1 MTRILKLNAATE
13 KQLLGARQFRDTEAE
28 RISARIIGDVR
39 KRGDTALF
47 AWTGKLDRLALNS
60 KNVWVPCTRP
70 AARSTEAH
78 SVRLGVERRDGVGS
92 PERKVSTSA
101 EFLRAVKHAAKN
113 VRAVAEKQLP
123 RPWSLTVE
131 PGVTIRQSV
140 SAIDRIGC
148 YIPGGRHALVST
160 LIMTVVP
167 ARVAGVKNIVVVC
180 PHPNDELL
188 AAADVLGVKRI
199 AQIGG
204 AQSIAALAYGT
215 KSIQR
220 VEKIFGPGNRYV
232 TAAKQLVS
240 SDCAI
245 DLPAGPTEAVVLTND
260 ARCNAAWIAS
270 DLLAQAE
277 HAPDAG
283 SFFVTTSK
291 SLAKKV
297 QSELGAQLTQLP
309 PTNPAHIS
317 MCKTGAILLADSSR
331 QAVDFVNRFAP
342 EHLSIP
348 GEDAGSL
355 RANCSA
361 AGTVFV
367 GPYAAEPLGDYASGS
382 NHVLPT
388 AGWARRR
395 GGLSAAD
402 FVKCVTVQQINRTGF
417 ARLADDVQILANAEG
432 LQAHASAIEVRR

>member
-1 MTRILKLNAATE
+1 MIRILKLNAATE
-13 KQLLGARQFRDTEAE
+13 KDLLRARQFRDIEAE
-28 RISARIIGDVR
+28 RVAATIIADVR
-39 KRGDTALF
+39 KRGDAALF
-47 AWTGKLDRLALNS
+47 AWTKKLDRLNLTAKSLYL
-60 KNVWVPCTRP
+60 PCTGAALPCPEPRRVRP
-70 AARSTEAH
+70 SSPGRKDSIAN
-78 SVRLGVERRDGVGS
+78 SVS
-92 PERKVSTSA
+92 PA
-101 EFLRAVKHAAKN
+101 FLDAVKHAAKN
-113 VRAVAEKQLP
+113 VYAVAEKQLP
-123 RPWSLTVE
+123 RPWSIAVE

-140 SAIDRIGC
+140 SPIDTIGC

-160 LIMTVVP
+160 LVMTVVP
-167 ARVAGVKNIVVVC
+167 AQIAGVKNIVVVC
-180 PHPNDELL
+180 PHPNAELL
-188 AAADVLGVKRI
+188 AAAKFLGIERI

-215 KSIQR
+215 QSIPR

-245 DLPAGPTEAVVLTND
+245 DLPAGPTEAVLLTND
-260 ARCNAAWIAS
+260 ANSNAAWIAS

-297 QSELGAQLTQLP
+297 QIEVESQLAQFP
-309 PTNPAHIS
+309 ATNPAHAS
-317 MCKTGAILLADSSR
+317 MRKTGAILAASSVN
-331 QAVDFVNRFAP
+331 QACEFVNRFAA
-342 EHLSIP
+342 EHLSLP
-348 GEDAGSL
+348 GNDADSL
-355 RANCSA
+355 LKKCDA
-361 AGTVFV
+361 AGTIFV
-367 GPYAAEPLGDYASGS
+367 GPYAAQPLGDYASGS

-417 ARLADDVQILANAEG
+417 ARLANDVQLLANAEG
-432 LQAHASAIEVRR
+432 LQAHANAIEVRR

>member
-1 MTRILKLNAATE
+1 MIRILKLTAATE
-13 KQLLGARQFRDTEAE
+13 KQFLRARQFRDAEAE
-28 RISARIIGDVR
+28 RVAAKIIGDVR
-39 KRGDTALF
+39 KRGDSALF
-47 AWTGKLDRLALNS
+47 AWTKKLDRLNLNS
-60 KNVWVPCTRP
+60 ASVWLTCTGAAPLRP
-70 AARSTEAH
+70 NAPRRNDST
-78 SVRLGVERRDGVGS
+78 S
-92 PERKVSTSA
+92 PEFR
-101 EFLRAVKHAAKN
+101 RAIKHAARN
-113 VRAVAEKQLP
+113 VRVVAEKQLP
-123 RPWSLTVE
+123 RPWSLAVE

-140 SAIDRIGC
+140 APIDTIGC

-167 ARVAGVKNIVVVC
+167 AQVAGVKNIVVVC
-180 PHPNDELL
+180 PHPNAELL
-188 AAADVLGVKRI
+188 AAANFLGVEKI

-215 KSIQR
+215 QSIPR

-260 ARCNAAWIAS
+260 AKSNAQWIAS

-283 SFFVTTSK
+283 SFFVTTSNP
-291 SLAKKV
+291 LAQKV
-297 QSELGAQLTQLP
+297 QAAVEAQLAQLP
-309 PTNPAHIS
+309 TTNPAHVS
-317 MCKTGAILLADSSR
+317 LRKTGAILVASSTN
-331 QAVDFVNRFAP
+331 QACDFVSRFAP
-342 EHLSIP
+342 EHLSLP
-348 GEDAGSL
+348 GNDAASL
-355 RANCSA
+355 QKACT
-361 AGTVFV
+361 AGTIFV
-367 GPYAAEPLGDYASGS
+367 GPYAAQPLGDYASGS

-402 FVKCVTVQQINRTGF
+402 FVKCVTVQEINRAGF
-417 ARLADDVQILANAEG
+417 TCLANDVQLLANAEG
-432 LQAHASAIEVRR
+432 LQAHANAIEVRR

>member
-1 MTRILKLNAATE
+1 MIRILKLDASTE
-13 KQLLGARQFRDTEAE
+13 KQLLHARQFRDLEAE
-28 RISARIIGDVR
+28 RVAAKIIADVR
-39 KRGDTALF
+39 KRGDAALF
-47 AWTGKLDRLALNS
+47 AWTKKLDRLNLTS
-60 KNVWVPCTRP
+60 KNIYLPCRGAASLRP
-70 AARSTEAH
+70 SLPGRNELTPAR
-78 SVRLGVERRDGVGS
+78 VS
-92 PERKVSTSA
+92 PA
-101 EFLRAVKHAAKN
+101 FLRAIKHAAGN

-123 RPWSLTVE
+123 RPWSLSVR
-131 PGVTIRQSV
+131 PGITIRQSV
-140 SAIDRIGC
+140 SAIDTIGC

-160 LIMTVVP
+160 LLMTVIP
-167 ARVAGVKNIVVVC
+167 AQIAGVKNIVVVC
-180 PHPNDELL
+180 PHPNAELL
-188 AAADVLGVKRI
+188 AAANFLGIEKI

-215 KSIQR
+215 QSIPR

-260 ARCNAAWIAS
+260 ATSDAAWIAS

-283 SFFVTTSK
+283 SLLVTTSK
-291 SLAKKV
+291 ALAERV
-297 QSELGAQLTQLP
+297 RTEVEAQLAQLP
-309 PTNPAHIS
+309 AKNPAHIS
-317 MCKTGAILLADSSR
+317 MQKTGAILIAASTS
-331 QAVDFVNRFAP
+331 QACDFVNRFAA
-342 EHLSIP
+342 EHLSLP
-348 GEDAGSL
+348 GKDADSL
-355 RANCSA
+355 IKKCNA
-361 AGTVFV
+361 AGTIFF
-367 GPYAAEPLGDYASGS
+367 GPYAAQPLGDYASGS

-417 ARLADDVQILANAEG
+417 ARLADDVQVLANAEG
-432 LQAHASAIEVRR
+432 LQAHSNAIEVRR

>member
-1 MTRILKLNAATE
+1 MIRILKLNAATE
-13 KQLLGARQFRDTEAE
+13 KQLLRARQFRDTEAE
-28 RISARIIGDVR
+28 HVAAKIIADIR
-39 KRGDTALF
+39 KRGDAALF
-47 AWTGKLDRLALNS
+47 AWTKKLDRQNLNS
-60 KNVWVPCTRP
+60 KNIYIPCRGAALLRP
-70 AARSTEAH
+70 SLPGRKNSSARS
-78 SVRLGVERRDGVGS
+78 VS
-92 PERKVSTSA
+92 PA
-101 EFLRAVKHAAKN
+101 FLRAIKHAAKN

-140 SAIDRIGC
+140 RAIDTIGC

-167 ARVAGVKNIVVVC
+167 AQVAGVKNIAVVC
-180 PHPNDELL
+180 PHPNTELL
-188 AAADVLGVKRI
+188 AAADFLGIEKI

-215 KSIQR
+215 QSIPR

-260 ARCNAAWIAS
+260 GRADAAWIAS

-283 SFFVTTSK
+283 SFFVTTST
-291 SLAKKV
+291 SLARRV
-297 QSELGAQLTQLP
+297 QSEVETQFAQLP
-309 PTNPAHIS
+309 GANPAHVS
-317 MCKTGAILLADSSR
+317 MRKTGAILVSASVN
-331 QAVDFVNRFAP
+331 QACDFVNRFAP
-342 EHLSIP
+342 EHLSLP
-348 GEDAGSL
+348 GKDSDSL
-355 RANCSA
+355 LKKCDA
-361 AGTVFV
+361 AGTIFV
-367 GPYAAEPLGDYASGS
+367 GPYAAQPLGDYASGS

-402 FVKCVTVQQINRTGF
+402 FVKCVTVQQINRSGF
-417 ARLADDVQILANAEG
+417 ARLADDVQALATAEG
-432 LQAHASAIEVRR
+432 LQAHSNAIEVRR

>member
-1 MTRILKLNAATE
+1 MIRILELTAATE
-13 KQLLGARQFRDTEAE
+13 KQLLRARQFRDTEAE
-28 RISARIIGDVR
+28 RVAAKIIVDIR

-47 AWTGKLDRLALNS
+47 AWTKKLDGLDLTAKSIYLPCRGAALL
-60 KNVWVPCTRP
+60 RP
-70 AARSTEAH
+70 SLPGRNE
-78 SVRLGVERRDGVGS
+78 
-92 PERKVSTSA
+92 STSA
-101 EFLRAVKHAAKN
+101 RVSPAFLRAVKHAAKN

-123 RPWSLTVE
+123 RPWSLAVE

-140 SAIDRIGC
+140 SAIETIGC

-167 ARVAGVKNIVVVC
+167 AQVAGAKNIVVVC
-180 PHPNDELL
+180 PHPNAELL
-188 AAADVLGVKRI
+188 AAANFLGIEQI

-215 KSIQR
+215 RSIPR

-245 DLPAGPTEAVVLTND
+245 DLPAGPTEAAVLTND
-260 ARCNAAWIAS
+260 AKANAKWIAS

-291 SLAKKV
+291 ALAQKV
-297 QSELGAQLTQLP
+297 RAAVEEQLARLP
-309 PTNPAHIS
+309 KTNPAYIS
-317 MCKTGAILLADSSR
+317 MRQTGAILVASS
-331 QAVDFVNRFAP
+331 AGDACDFVNRFAP
-342 EHLSIP
+342 EHLSLP
-348 GEDAGSL
+348 GDDEATLQKSC
-355 RANCSA
+355 NA

-367 GPYAAEPLGDYASGS
+367 GPYAAQPLGDYASGS

-417 ARLADDVQILANAEG
+417 SRLADDVQLLARAEG
-432 LQAHASAIEVRR
+432 LQAHSNAIEVRR